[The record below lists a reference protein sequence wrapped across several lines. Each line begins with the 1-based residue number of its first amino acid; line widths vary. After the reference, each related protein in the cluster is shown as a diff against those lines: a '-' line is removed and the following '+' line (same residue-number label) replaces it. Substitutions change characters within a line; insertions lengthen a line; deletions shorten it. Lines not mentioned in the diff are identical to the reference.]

1 MSTTLIRLTALAASG
16 VAPAAILAAPMAQAG
31 PLPTLCVATAATPCQ
46 SSTGELITPLQL
58 AGFDPSDV
66 APSTLGGR

>member
-16 VAPAAILAAPMAQAG
+16 VAAAAILAAPMAQAG

-46 SSTGELITPLQL
+46 SGTGELTPLQL